1 MNIYIISAYRL
12 ISESSATNF
21 HFYLVYADSEEEA
34 KIKVCS
40 YLSIISPYLRVDYQ
54 WGVALEVNSIP
65 PIESLDGRNG
75 SKCYY
80 AQRKVDGEFVGVGWV
95 IVADTYSQAKRETD
109 QCELEGEIII
119 SALPKIHDI
128 IL

>member
-12 ISESSATNF
+12 TSESYATDF

-40 YLSIISPYLRVDYQ
+40 YLNVISPYLRIDCQ
-54 WGVALEVNSIP
+54 WGVALEVDSLPHIA
-65 PIESLDGRNG
+65 SLDGRNG

-80 AQRKVDGEFVGVGWV
+80 AQRKVDGEFVGRGWV
-95 IVADTYSQAKRETD
+95 IVADTHSQAKRMADE
-109 QCELEGEIII
+109 CELEGEIII

-128 IL
+128 IR

>member
-1 MNIYIISAYRL
+1 MRIYIISAYGF
-12 ISESSATNF
+12 IGEAYFGNY

-34 KIKVCS
+34 QTKVCS
-40 YLSIISPYLRVDYQ
+40 YLSIISPYLRIDCQ
-54 WGVALEVNSIP
+54 WGVTLEVNSLP

-80 AQRKVDGEFVGVGWV
+80 AQKKVDGEFVGEGWV

-109 QCELEGEIII
+109 GCKLEGEIVI

>member
-1 MNIYIISAYRL
+1 MKIFVMSAYRFF
-12 ISESSATNF
+12 SESSIGDY
-21 HFYLVYADSEEEA
+21 HFFLVYADSHEEA
-34 KIKVCS
+34 VRKIGD
-40 YLSIISPYLRVDYQ
+40 YLSLISPYLRVDYQ
-54 WGVALEVNSIP
+54 WGVALQVNSIP

-80 AQRKVDGEFVGVGWV
+80 AQKKVDGKFVGEGWV

-109 QCELEGEIII
+109 GCKLEGEIVI

-128 IL
+128 IQ

>member
-1 MNIYIISAYRL
+1 MKIYIISAYRL
-12 ISESSATNF
+12 ISESSAGDF

-40 YLSIISPYLRVDYQ
+40 YLTIISPYLRVDFQ
-54 WGVALEVNSIP
+54 WGVSLEVNSLP

-80 AQRKVDGEFVGVGWV
+80 VQRKVDGELVGVGWV